1 MDPSYIRIDPAGSPP
16 AGRARRRGRSAA
28 FGTALLLAGSLF
40 GWTASG
46 IGSEDAPAAPA
57 PAVEVMADG
66 TPASY
71 ASVVDRVAPAV
82 VTIRSERMVRMTS
95 QSLPDHPFLREFFG
109 DRLAPRR
116 MPERREGGMGSGVI
130 VRQDGYILTNNHVVD
145 GAGKV
150 TIELTDGR
158 RLEADV
164 VGTDEPTD
172 LAVLKVDESNLKTL
186 PLGDSDEVRVGDVVL
201 AVGNPLGVGQTV
213 TMGIVSAKGRSTGGN
228 GDGAYEDFIQIDAP
242 INRGNSGGALVNTEG
257 ELIGINSQI
266 LSPSGGNIGI
276 GFSIPANMARSVMSQ
291 LIEHGEVRRG
301 RLGVTIQA
309 ITPELARTMG
319 LGTTTGALVSD
330 VERGGPAE
338 AAGLKRG
345 DVITALDGEP
355 VKDSNV
361 LRNEIGQLAP
371 GSQVNLTVVRDG
383 REQSVAARLG
393 ALEPERRMADAR
405 PRGEASGRF
414 GMSVEPLTAERA
426 RELGVETKVGV
437 LVSDVEP
444 GSRAARAG
452 LRSGDVVEQV
462 DRKAVGSV
470 DALRA
475 ALSAGDGPALLL
487 VHRGATTLFVT
498 MERD

>member
-1 MDPSYIRIDPAGSPP
+1 MRTDYIKIPASPEP
-16 AGRARRRGRSAA
+16 RARQTRGKRAA
-28 FGTALLLAGSLF
+28 AGTALLLAGSLF

-46 IGSEDAPAAPA
+46 FGSEEAPVVP
-57 PAVEVMADG
+57 PPVVEAMANG
-66 TPASY
+66 APASY
-71 ASVVDRVAPAV
+71 APIVERVAPAV

-95 QSLPDHPFLREFFG
+95 QQLPDHPFFREFFG
-109 DRLAPRR
+109 ERFDPRR

-145 GAGKV
+145 GAEKV
-150 TIELTDGR
+150 TIELSDGR
-158 RLEADV
+158 SLEADV

-172 LAVLKVDESNLKTL
+172 LAVLKVDAADLKTVA
-186 PLGDSDEVRVGDVVL
+186 LGDSDEVRVGDVVL

-228 GDGAYEDFIQIDAP
+228 GVNGYEDFIQTDAP

-276 GFSIPANMARSVMSQ
+276 GFSIPTNMARHVMSQ

-309 ITPELARTMG
+309 ITPELARTMD
-319 LGTTTGALVSD
+319 LGATNGALVSD
-330 VERGGPAE
+330 VERGTPAE
-338 AAGLKRG
+338 SAGLRRG
-345 DVITALDGEP
+345 DVITAVNGEP

-361 LRNEIGQLAP
+361 LRNEIAQLEP
-371 GSQVNLTVVRDG
+371 GSEVQLTVIRDG
-383 REQSVAARLG
+383 KEQALTARL
-393 ALEPERRMADAR
+393 AAVASEPGGERDTREGSGDA
-405 PRGEASGRF
+405 RF
-414 GMSVEPLTAERA
+414 GMSVEPLTADRA
-426 RELGVETKVGV
+426 RELGVETSTGV
-437 LVSDVEP
+437 LVAGVEP

-452 LRSGDVVEQV
+452 LRAGDVIEQV
-462 DRKAVGSV
+462 DRKGVSTV
-470 DALRA
+470 DGLRS

-487 VHRGATTLFVT
+487 VHRGATTVFVT
-498 MERD
+498 MER